1 MRTEMR
7 ADDEAGEHL
16 VLDRVHHIL
25 DHTEHIKPAQN
36 GLRQLHILVERQ
48 RWVVALVGQS
58 LSAQK

>member
-1 MRTEMR
+1 MGTEMR

-25 DHTEHIKPAQN
+25 DHTEHVKTAQN
-36 GLRQLHILVERQ
+36 GLSQFHVLVERQ
-48 RWVVALVGQS
+48 RWDVALVGQS